1 MEINKWEYKQV
12 REYDIEHGESESLS
26 ELGKKGW
33 EMVGL
38 STTGTGSCFHYI
50 FKRPCGKIT
59 MREVEKKTDRG
70 YDGY

>member
-1 MEINKWEYKQV
+1 MEINKWEYK
-12 REYDIEHGESESLS
+12 ETSYSKTTEEDLT
-26 ELGKKGW
+26 ELGRKGW
-33 EMVGL
+33 EMMG
-38 STTGTGSCFHYI
+38 TTQYNGDTVKYL

>member
-1 MEINKWEYKQV
+1 MEINKWEYKTV
-12 REYDIEHGESESLS
+12 NWFKSTPEELT

-33 EMVGL
+33 ELMGTNT
-38 STTGTGSCFHYI
+38 SQGTTMEYI

-70 YDGY
+70 YDAY